1 MKPQS
6 IVIEKRFCGP
16 PNSGNGGY
24 VAGRLAAYIEGPAKV
39 RLEMPPPLDAA
50 LDVRR
55 DGERV
60 LLMDG
65 AAVVARAEPVS
76 GVVFAPPPPPTF
88 AAAAVA
94 SERYV
99 GFTNHVFP
107 TCFVCGPRR
116 ESGDGLRIFP
126 GRLDGPRE
134 VACPWIP
141 DASLAGADGE
151 VASEFLWAALDCP
164 GGFSFPAMPATPVVL
179 GELAVEIHGSVAVGE
194 RCVLLAKELAHRG
207 RKHETATVLYG
218 EAGDCRAVGL
228 ATWIELATASSVRG

>member
-16 PNSGNGGY
+16 PSSGNGGY
-24 VAGRLAAYIEGPAKV
+24 VAGCLAAYVDGPAKV
-39 RLEMPPPLDAA
+39 RLEMPPPLEAV

-65 AAVVARAEPVS
+65 DAVVARAEPVS
-76 GVVFAPPPPPTF
+76 GVDFTPPQAPTF
-88 AAAAVA
+88 AAAGVA

-116 ESGDGLRIFP
+116 EPGDGLRIFP
-126 GRLDGPRE
+126 GRLDGPGE
-134 VACPWIP
+134 AACPWIP
-141 DASLAGADGE
+141 DASLAGPGGD
-151 VASEFLWAALDCP
+151 VAGEFLWAALDCP
-164 GGFSFPAMPATPVVL
+164 GAFTFPAMPTTPVVL
-179 GELAVEIHGSVAVGE
+179 GELAVEIRGSVAVGE

-207 RKHETATVLYG
+207 RKHATVTLLYG
-218 EAGDCRAVGL
+218 KAGDCRAVGL
-228 ATWIELATASSVRG
+228 ATWIELATEPSVRG